1 MAGNLRENNSGG
13 KADIRINMTDGF
25 HWLNKQLDFA
35 MYILTRDCIYFTVCP
50 RWSPIVKVYHKM
62 VYIYINTG

>member
-13 KADIRINMTDGF
+13 NADIRINMTDGF
-25 HWLNKQLDFA
+25 HWVNKQLDFA

-50 RWSPIVKVYHKM
+50 R
-62 VYIYINTG
+62 